1 MRGALKERAAASL
14 RPFAWRSEVRR
25 MRGADQSARGKD
37 VQRRGSM
44 AETTCFM
51 QSLHHFKTTF
61 FISME
66 GVHYYN
72 EHKQLGPIAI
82 QKCPPSINCPRVHM
96 YIYTHTGSG
105 TTSLAEL
112 VMDST
117 LYLCISPSQ
126 NNLHVKLSPIFIRDR
141 VI

>member
-14 RPFAWRSEVRR
+14 RPFAWRSEVRC
-25 MRGADQSARGKD
+25 MRSADQSARGKD
-37 VQRRGSM
+37 VQQRGSM

-82 QKCPPSINCPRVHM
+82 QKCPPSINCPRVHIC
-96 YIYTHTGSG
+96 IYTHILGREPPLLLSWLWTP
-105 TTSLAEL
+105 
-112 VMDST
+112 
-117 LYLCISPSQ
+117 LCICVYLLPRITCMSS
-126 NNLHVKLSPIFIRDR
+126 
-141 VI
+141 